1 MLLLCLVL
9 LVAIV
14 VIYPLINIGYVEDD
28 TVTSLRHVSATLLN
42 QSFFD
47 EVWNATLGILRG
59 QGRFNPL
66 LQLAM
71 TCSFRIFPSAEM
83 YKISILVTS
92 IVGMLTFY
100 WFLRVFGATP
110 AFARLSILLT
120 ALCFQ
125 FRSYH
130 DPFIAYHNVMQIPFI
145 LVIVSLTSL
154 QLFLNTRKPFLI
166 AASLIAYMTGCL
178 AYDSCLSLI
187 GLHVIVLWLAPKSKE
202 KIAAT
207 TGYTVVYGVMAAIS
221 IAAKLQAHLPA
232 DSPYAVS
239 LNAEAIARTFIYQ
252 LTAGLPLSYWLG
264 HTHTPD
270 MSQLL
275 STSFILQAFSQNAI
289 AFSLLIFFVP
299 LAFISCFPT
308 MNTNKHSNL
317 LFVLMA
323 LCLMVLPSLPLALCR
338 KYQDELTWGLGNM
351 QVFMQ
356 YFGFGLLAALACQLF
371 LQRNESNK
379 KVQVCAYALLCL
391 FCLPV
396 FLLTSFGNVLVADSL
411 QPMKDRRENLSAA
424 LESGI
429 LDRVPERSQ
438 ITFRSPEPFRTGA
451 PWEGTAFLFA
461 GSKKLF
467 SVKNENAMYREQLE
481 DTDKTILSRSEK
493 PAAEHP
499 QRYCLRNFWSGRNAG
514 FVVLT
519 NENPKVSFDE
529 VLFVRGKIPA
539 ASELELAGITGP
551 LADRM
556 RLLKEGH
563 DWKLF
568 ELKQQY

>member
-47 EVWNATLGILRG
+47 EIWNANMSILKG

-83 YKISILVTS
+83 YKISILVAS
-92 IVGMLTFY
+92 ILGMLTFF
-100 WFLRVFGATP
+100 WFLRVFGTAP
-110 AFARLSILLT
+110 AFARLSLLLT

-125 FRSYH
+125 LRSYH
-130 DPFIAYHNVMQIPFI
+130 DPFIAYHCVIQTPFI
-145 LVIVSLTSL
+145 LVITSLITL
-154 QLFLNTRKPFLI
+154 QLFLNTRKPIFI
-166 AASLIAYMTGCL
+166 AASFFAYMLGCFS
-178 AYDSCLSLI
+178 YDSCLSII
-187 GLHVIVLWLAPKSKE
+187 GLHVIVLLFASKSKQ
-202 KIAAT
+202 KNSAII
-207 TGYTVVYGVMAAIS
+207 GYAILYGVMVTIS

-232 DSPYAVS
+232 DSPYAVA
-239 LNAEAIARTFIYQ
+239 LNAEAVARTFVVQ

-264 HTHTPD
+264 HLHSPCI
-270 MSQLL
+270 SQLL
-275 STSFILQAFSQNAI
+275 SIPFLVQAFSQNAV
-289 AFSLLIFFVP
+289 AFSLLIILVP
-299 LAFISCFPT
+299 IALMSCIPSAK
-308 MNTNKHSNL
+308 MNKRSL
-317 LFVLMA
+317 LMFALMA
-323 LCLMVLPSLPLALCR
+323 LCLMVLPSLPLAFCR
-338 KYQDELTWGLGNM
+338 KYQNELTLGLGNM
-351 QVFMQ
+351 QVYIQ
-356 YFGFGLLAALACQLF
+356 YFGFGLLMALAYQSL
-371 LQRNESNK
+371 LQHFEFNRKARVLIYSI
-379 KVQVCAYALLCL
+379 LCL
-391 FCLPV
+391 VCLPI
-396 FLLTSFGNVLVADSL
+396 FLITSFGNVLVADSL

-438 ITFRSPEPFRTGA
+438 ITFTSPEPFRTGA

-493 PAAEHP
+493 PEGEHP
-499 QRYCLRNFWSGRNAG
+499 QRYCLRNFWSGRNSG

-568 ELKQQY
+568 ELKQQN